1 MDKIIENLKKQ
12 LKKPQPITQEDG
24 RETRKFQT
32 FNLFF

>member
-24 RETRKFQT
+24 KTIFSS
-32 FNLFF
+32 